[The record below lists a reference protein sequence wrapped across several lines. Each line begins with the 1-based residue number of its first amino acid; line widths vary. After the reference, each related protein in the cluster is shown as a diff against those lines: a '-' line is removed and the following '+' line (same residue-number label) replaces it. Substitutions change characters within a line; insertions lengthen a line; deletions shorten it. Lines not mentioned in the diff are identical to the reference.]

1 VHPYEDNTTKKGVAI
16 IATPLY
22 LIGVLVLEDDSHTA
36 QNANTGLSVGRQVV
50 DGLI

>member
-1 VHPYEDNTTKKGVAI
+1 VHPYEDSTTKKGVA

-22 LIGVLVLEDDSHTA
+22 LIGVLVLEYDSHTA
-36 QNANTGLSVGRQVV
+36 QYANTRLAVGGQVV